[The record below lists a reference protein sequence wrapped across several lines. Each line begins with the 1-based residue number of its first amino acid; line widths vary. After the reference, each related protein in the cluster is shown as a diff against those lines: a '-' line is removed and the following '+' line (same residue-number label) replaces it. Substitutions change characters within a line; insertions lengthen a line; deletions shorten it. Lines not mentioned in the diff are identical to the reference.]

1 MTNPAF
7 GNVERIGFA
16 WPGVGVDKISEVVPA
31 AG

>member
-7 GNVERIGFA
+7 GNVERIDFA
-16 WPGVGVDKISEVVPA
+16 WSRVGVDKIIQVVPA